1 MRKKAQ
7 YEFIPIEDKKPRKP
21 RKDQLPPNL
30 CYTITKYGT
39 VAITEKPAKSNRY
52 KPKCKVF
59 TPAEIQEYIK
69 NQKTGA

>member
-30 CYTITKYGT
+30 CYTITKHGA
-39 VAITEKPAKSNRY
+39 VAIIEKPANKKYTPR
-52 KPKCKVF
+52 CKVF
-59 TPAEIQEYIK
+59 TPEEIQDYIK
-69 NQKTGA
+69 SQKTGA